1 MIFICWGVLRDDT
14 NIIHFLIM
22 MQNTIYDTLINLNG
36 KAIKPMIKLLNKCIS
51 EGILVIII
59 TARSNVYYN
68 ETVNQL
74 ASFNIKYGVLYL
86 RDDSLDDINTFKS
99 NIKEVL
105 SKNSNINTI
114 MSIGDNIVDINGDFS
129 GYWIKLPNRQ
139 DPNLYHLN
147 EKGLTEKI
155 NP

>member
-1 MIFICWGVLRDDT
+1 
-14 NIIHFLIM
+14 
-22 MQNTIYDTLINLNG
+22 
-36 KAIKPMIKLLNKCIS
+36 MIKLLNKCIS